1 MSLKDPRPAIPG
13 TMPTGTPPGGPD
25 FPQAMPHAAPIPG
38 PPAGTDFRPAI
49 HVAEPT
55 VPSPA
60 GSDPL
65 GGHRTFDAQTSHAAE
80 GQTSPQATTV
90 PAPIL
95 GSPAGSKTS
104 RSHNGCDT
112 QSTSA
117 AADDIPG
124 GQTEH
129 DPQTASAAGDLPLV
143 PWPDHLSR
151 DLAVAADTIDDIE
164 QVRMAAENRL
174 RQFTRGADELDADG
188 GQRGF
193 GWDIR
198 SPAVVAQAA
207 LVARMK
213 CDSEAVRQALA
224 DERPPKRKGCCLE
237 HDAERSLTRALRAH
251 PLGPWVR
258 TVRGVGEKQGGRLI
272 AAIGDPYARPELL
285 LPDETWDPAR
295 PRTVSELW
303 AYCGLKPGQK
313 RKRGE
318 RANWSAA
325 AKMRAWNVAGSMLK
339 AGNREVYDKRKA
351 HTEGRLH
358 EGECARCGP
367 KGKPAQPG
375 TPWSDGHRHADAL
388 RVVSKEI
395 LKDLWREARRIH
407 QETPVSGQD
416 LPVTHGHGAT
426 DGASSAREAP

>member
-1 MSLKDPRPAIPG
+1 
-13 TMPTGTPPGGPD
+13 
-25 FPQAMPHAAPIPG
+25 
-38 PPAGTDFRPAI
+38 
-49 HVAEPT
+49 
-55 VPSPA
+55 
-60 GSDPL
+60 
-65 GGHRTFDAQTSHAAE
+65 
-80 GQTSPQATTV
+80 V

-95 GSPAGSKTS
+95 GSPAGGKTS

-129 DPQTASAAGDLPLV
+129 DPQTAPAAGEHPLI

-151 DLAVAADTIDDIE
+151 DLAAAADTLDDIE
-164 QVRMAAENRL
+164 RLRMASENRL

-213 CDSEAVRQALA
+213 CDSEAVRQALG

-237 HDAERSLTRALRAH
+237 HDAERSVTRALRAH
-251 PLGPWVR
+251 PLGLWVK
-258 TVRGVGEKQGGRLI
+258 TVRGIGEKQGGRLI
-272 AAIGDPYARPELL
+272 AAIGDPYARPDLL
-285 LPDETWDPAR
+285 LLDGTWDPAR

-318 RANWSAA
+318 RANWSAT

-339 AGNREVYDKRKA
+339 AGNRDVYDKRKA
-351 HTEGRLH
+351 RTEGALH
-358 EGECARCGP
+358 EGECVRCGP
-367 KGKPAQPG
+367 KGKLAQPG
-375 TPWSDGHRHADAL
+375 SPWSKAHRHADAL
-388 RVVSKEI
+388 RVASKEI

-407 QETPVSGQD
+407 QETPVSGQSD
-416 LPVTHGHGAT
+416 SGAQRPPAA
-426 DGASSAREAP
+426 DGASERLPSAASPVPVPKPRALSTEARRPRPASDEAAPNEAPPAGAAPRDTTRKALGMGAAS

>member
-1 MSLKDPRPAIPG
+1 MSA
-13 TMPTGTPPGGPD
+13 PD
-25 FPQAMPHAAPIPG
+25 SPQAMAHAAPIPG
-38 PPAGTDFRPAI
+38 SPAGTEDSRPAI

-60 GSDPL
+60 GPDSL
-65 GGHRTFDAQTSHAAE
+65 GGQSSSDAHTTDAAE
-80 GQTSPQATTV
+80 GQTSPQATAV
-90 PAPIL
+90 PTPIL
-95 GSPAGSKTS
+95 GSPAGTKTS
-104 RSHNGCDT
+104 RGHSGCDT
-112 QSTSA
+112 QSTIA
-117 AADDIPG
+117 AADDFPG
-124 GQTEH
+124 GHITGDAQT
-129 DPQTASAAGDLPLV
+129 TRVAGEPPLV
-143 PWPDHLSR
+143 PWPEELSR
-151 DLAVAADTIDDIE
+151 DLAAAADTLDDIE
-164 QVRMAAENRL
+164 RLRMASENRL
-174 RQFTRGADELDADG
+174 RQFTRSTDELDADG

-213 CDSEAVRQALA
+213 CDSEAVRQALG

-251 PLGPWVR
+251 PLGPWVK

-272 AAIGDPYARPELL
+272 AAIGDPYARPDLL

-351 HTEGRLH
+351 RTEGALH
-358 EGECARCGP
+358 EGECVRCGP

-375 TPWSDGHRHADAL
+375 SPWSNAHRHADAL

-407 QETPVSGQD
+407 QETPVSGQTRHD
-416 LPVTHGHGAT
+416 AQVTSAT
-426 DGASSAREAP
+426 DGASRDAP